1 MNDNNMKK
9 LTRSRELRMICG
21 VCGGLGEFFGVDPT
35 IIRLLFAI
43 FGCTG
48 TGLLVYFIAA
58 AIIPNAD
65 EF

>member
-1 MNDNNMKK
+1 
-9 LTRSRELRMICG
+9 
-21 VCGGLGEFFGVDPT
+21 VDPT

-65 EF
+65 EI

>member
-1 MNDNNMKK
+1 
-9 LTRSRELRMICG
+9 MICG
-21 VCGGLGEFFGVDPT
+21 VCGGLGEYFGVDPT

-65 EF
+65 EI